1 MANVI
6 PLKGRYS
13 GSDAI
18 ALGELEAGDTI
29 AATWLDLSGVG
40 GASDFVSLTDT
51 PADFTGAS
59 EQVVRVNTA
68 GDALEY
74 HDLLGAANEWTAEQT
89 FTETKETVFALS
101 GTTPAIDPANGT
113 IQNWTLSGNSTP
125 TEALESGQSITLMI
139 TAGAHLVTWDSVLD
153 ATRWTGGSAP
163 TLSESGQ
170 TVVVLWKVG
179 ANVYGLSTGDVA

>member
-18 ALGELEAGDTI
+18 ALGELETGDTI

-51 PADFTGAS
+51 PANFTGAS
-59 EQVVRVNTA
+59 EQFVRVNTA

-74 HDLLGAANEWTAEQT
+74 HDLLGAANNWTAEQT
-89 FTETKETVFALS
+89 FTETKETVYALS

-113 IQNWTLSGNSTP
+113 IQTWTLSGASTP
-125 TEALESGQSITLMI
+125 TDALQAGQSVTLMI
-139 TAGAHLVTWDSVLD
+139 AGTASTITWP
-153 ATRWTGGSAP
+153 TTQWTGGSAP
-163 TLSESGQ
+163 TLPTTG
-170 TVVVLWKVG
+170 TAVIVLWKVG
-179 ANVYGLSTGDVA
+179 ATLYGSHIGDAS